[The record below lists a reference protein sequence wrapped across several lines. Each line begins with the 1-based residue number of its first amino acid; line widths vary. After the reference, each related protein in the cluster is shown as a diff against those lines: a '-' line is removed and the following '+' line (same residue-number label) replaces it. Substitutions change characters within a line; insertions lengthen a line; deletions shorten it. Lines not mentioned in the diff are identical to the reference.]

1 MKILRDKGFCYQC
14 LLPGAN
20 SSQGKHHEGRC
31 QRDFIYPYS
40 SHSKYP
46 VKNHVLVCDKH
57 KDDAANQ
64 EVLGQFKERCMK
76 SSSLPS
82 FSREIK
88 LAFHTEHTF
97 TSKSSKDSIN
107 NKGIYLLQS
116 IKVNSNKLNIFYDNG
131 YSDFIVSEN
140 AAKLLGKYAKKQNA
154 DPIQLGGVGN
164 MRMESL
170 GAYNVTIPQYNGQM
184 VTLSGL
190 CIRQIISDFPIYA
203 LKDVENDIQQHY
215 TSSGGT
221 NSLPKLPSAVGGEIH
236 LMIES
241 SVKITESI

>member
-31 QRDFIYPYS
+31 QRDFICPHP
-40 SHSKYP
+40 SHNKYP

-57 KDDAANQ
+57 KDDPANQ
-64 EVLGQFKERCMK
+64 EVLEQFKERCMK
-76 SSSLPS
+76 SSNLPS

-116 IKVNSNKLNIFYDNG
+116 IKVNSNKLNILYNDRC
-131 YSDFIVSEN
+131 SDFILSEN
-140 AAKLLGKYAKKQNA
+140 AVKLLCQYAKKQNA
-154 DPIQLGGVGN
+154 DPIQLAGVGN
-164 MRMESL
+164 MTMESL
-170 GAYNVTIPQYNGQM
+170 GAYSVMLRQYNSQM

-190 CIRQIISDFPIYA
+190 CIHQITSNFPIYL
-203 LKDVENDIQQHY
+203 LKDVENDIQ
-215 TSSGGT
+215 
-221 NSLPKLPSAVGGEIH
+221 
-236 LMIES
+236 
-241 SVKITESI
+241 